1 MNEGNDFTSQNK
13 NRERSIIMDKLLT
26 RAFDGDPRS
35 IGRLISLV
43 EAESPESKEIM
54 KTVYPRT
61 GRAHVIGITGSPGAG
76 KSTFVNRLIS
86 QFKADGKKVG
96 VIAIDPSS
104 PFTGGA
110 ILGDRLRMQDHAVE
124 EGVFIRSMG
133 SRGNLGGVSRGTH
146 EAALILD
153 ACGFDAVIIETVG
166 VGQSEV
172 DIVKIA
178 DTVCLILTPGMGDDV
193 QIMKAGIMEIA
204 DVFVVNKADKEG
216 ADKVAADVQVMLK
229 MLGEREW
236 IPPVALVSSQ
246 KNTKMLG
253 EREWI
258 PPVALVSS
266 QKNTGVERVKEI
278 IDEHG
283 KYLAESEEGRR
294 RRWSQLEMEVESILR
309 GEISAIVEKSWKA
322 KKSDELM
329 QSLSERRAD
338 PYTLAG
344 EIMENII
351 K

>member
-1 MNEGNDFTSQNK
+1 MN
-13 NRERSIIMDKLLT
+13 KLLE
-26 RAFDGDPRS
+26 RALAGDTRS

-43 EAESPESKEIM
+43 EADSPTSKEIM
-54 KTVYPRT
+54 KAVYPKT
-61 GRAHVIGITGSPGAG
+61 GRAQVIGITGSPGAG
-76 KSTFVNRLIS
+76 KSTFVNRLIA
-86 QFKADGKKVG
+86 QFRAEGKQVG

-146 EAALILD
+146 EGALILD
-153 ACGFDAVIIETVG
+153 ACGFDVVIIETVG

-236 IPPVALVSSQ
+236 VPPVALVSS
-246 KNTKMLG
+246 N
-253 EREWI
+253 
-258 PPVALVSS
+258 
-266 QKNTGVERVKEI
+266 KNTG
-278 IDEHG
+278 IDEVKDIIKNHSA
-283 KYLAESEEGRR
+283 YLHNSEEGKL
-294 RRWSQLEMEVESILR
+294 RRWSQLEMDVEAILR
-309 GEISAIVEKSWKA
+309 GEISLLVENAWKERRTD
-322 KKSDELM
+322 SLMDEL
-329 QSLSERRAD
+329 SSRKAD

-344 EIMENII
+344 EIIQ
-351 K
+351 KVVK

>member
-1 MNEGNDFTSQNK
+1 MN
-13 NRERSIIMDKLLT
+13 KLLE
-26 RAFDGDPRS
+26 RALAGDTRS

-43 EAESPESKEIM
+43 EADSPASKEIM
-54 KTVYPRT
+54 KTVYPKT
-61 GRAHVIGITGSPGAG
+61 GGAQVIGITGSPGAG
-76 KSTFVNRLIS
+76 KSTFVNRLIA
-86 QFKADGKKVG
+86 QFRAEGKQVG

-110 ILGDRLRMQDHAVE
+110 ILGDRLRMQDHAIE

-146 EAALILD
+146 EGALILD
-153 ACGFDAVIIETVG
+153 ACGFDVVIIETVG

-229 MLGEREW
+229 MIGEREW
-236 IPPVALVSSQ
+236 IPPVELVSS
-246 KNTKMLG
+246 N
-253 EREWI
+253 
-258 PPVALVSS
+258 
-266 QKNTGVERVKEI
+266 KNTGVDEVREI
-278 IDEHG
+278 IKRHG
-283 KYLAESEEGRR
+283 DYLRSSEEGKR
-294 RRWSQLEMEVESILR
+294 RRWSQLEMEVEAILR
-309 GEISAIVEKSWKA
+309 GEISQLVENAWKER
-322 KKSDELM
+322 KSDEVM
-329 QSLSERRAD
+329 EDLSSRRAN

-344 EIMENII
+344 EIMH
-351 K
+351 KVVK

>member
-1 MNEGNDFTSQNK
+1 MN
-13 NRERSIIMDKLLT
+13 KLLERALAGDT
-26 RAFDGDPRS
+26 RL

-43 EAESPESKEIM
+43 EADSPTSKEIM
-54 KTVYPRT
+54 KAVYPKT
-61 GRAHVIGITGSPGAG
+61 GRAQVIGITGSPGAG
-76 KSTFVNRLIS
+76 KSTFVNRLIA
-86 QFKADGKKVG
+86 QFRAEGKQVG

-146 EAALILD
+146 EGALILD
-153 ACGFDAVIIETVG
+153 ACGFDVVIIETVG

-204 DVFVVNKADKEG
+204 DVFVVNKSDKEG

-236 IPPVALVSSQ
+236 VPPVALVSS
-246 KNTKMLG
+246 N
-253 EREWI
+253 
-258 PPVALVSS
+258 
-266 QKNTGVERVKEI
+266 KNTG
-278 IDEHG
+278 IDEVKDIIKNHSA
-283 KYLAESEEGRR
+283 YLHNSEEGKR
-294 RRWSQLEMEVESILR
+294 RRWSQLEMEVEAILR
-309 GEISAIVEKSWKA
+309 GEISLLVENAWKERRTD
-322 KKSDELM
+322 SLMDEL
-329 QSLSERRAD
+329 SSRKAD

-344 EIMENII
+344 EIIQ
-351 K
+351 KVVK

>member
-1 MNEGNDFTSQNK
+1 
-13 NRERSIIMDKLLT
+13 MDKLLT

-54 KTVYPRT
+54 KKIYPRT
-61 GRAHVIGITGSPGAG
+61 GKAHVIGITGSPGAG

-86 QFKADGKKVG
+86 QFKAEGKKVG

-146 EAALILD
+146 EAGLILD

-229 MLGEREW
+229 MLSEREW
-236 IPPVALVSSQ
+236 VPPVALVSS
-246 KNTKMLG
+246 N
-253 EREWI
+253 
-258 PPVALVSS
+258 
-266 QKNTGVERVKEI
+266 KNTGVDRVKEI
-278 IDEHG
+278 ITEHA
-283 KYLAESEEGRR
+283 KYLAESAEGRR

-322 KKSDELM
+322 RKSDELM

-344 EIMENII
+344 EIMEEII

>member
-1 MNEGNDFTSQNK
+1 MN
-13 NRERSIIMDKLLT
+13 KLLE
-26 RAFDGDPRS
+26 RALAGDTRS

-43 EAESPESKEIM
+43 EADSPASKEIM
-54 KTVYPRT
+54 KTVYPKT
-61 GRAHVIGITGSPGAG
+61 GGAQVIGITGSPGAG
-76 KSTFVNRLIS
+76 KSTFVNRLIA
-86 QFKADGKKVG
+86 QFRAEGKQVG

-110 ILGDRLRMQDHAVE
+110 ILGDRLRMQDHAIE

-146 EAALILD
+146 EGALILD
-153 ACGFDAVIIETVG
+153 ACGFDVVIIETVG

-229 MLGEREW
+229 MIGEREC
-236 IPPVALVSSQ
+236 IPPGALGSS
-246 KNTKMLG
+246 N
-253 EREWI
+253 
-258 PPVALVSS
+258 
-266 QKNTGVERVKEI
+266 KNTGVDEGREI
-278 IDEHG
+278 IKRHG
-283 KYLAESEEGRR
+283 GYLRSSEEGKR
-294 RRWSQLEMEVESILR
+294 RRWSQLEMEVEAILR
-309 GEISAIVEKSWKA
+309 GEISQLVENAWKER
-322 KKSDELM
+322 KSDEVM
-329 QSLSERRAD
+329 EDLSSRRAN

-344 EIMENII
+344 EIMH
-351 K
+351 KVVK

>member
-1 MNEGNDFTSQNK
+1 MN
-13 NRERSIIMDKLLT
+13 KLLE
-26 RAFDGDPRS
+26 RALAGDTRS

-43 EAESPESKEIM
+43 EADSPASKDIM
-54 KTVYPRT
+54 KTVYPKT
-61 GRAHVIGITGSPGAG
+61 GGAQVIGITGSPGAG
-76 KSTFVNRLIS
+76 KSTFVNRLIA
-86 QFKADGKKVG
+86 QFRAEGKQVG

-110 ILGDRLRMQDHAVE
+110 ILGDRLRMQDHAIE

-146 EAALILD
+146 EGALILD
-153 ACGFDAVIIETVG
+153 ACGFDVVIIETVG

-229 MLGEREW
+229 MIGEREW
-236 IPPVALVSSQ
+236 IPPVALVSS
-246 KNTKMLG
+246 N
-253 EREWI
+253 
-258 PPVALVSS
+258 
-266 QKNTGVERVKEI
+266 KNTGVDEVREI
-278 IDEHG
+278 IKRHG
-283 KYLAESEEGRR
+283 DYLRSSEEGKR
-294 RRWSQLEMEVESILR
+294 RRWSQLEMEVEAILR
-309 GEISAIVEKSWKA
+309 GEISQLVENAWKER
-322 KKSDELM
+322 KSDEVM
-329 QSLSERRAD
+329 EDLSSRRAN

-344 EIMENII
+344 EIMH
-351 K
+351 KVVK

>member
-1 MNEGNDFTSQNK
+1 
-13 NRERSIIMDKLLT
+13 MDKLLT

-54 KTVYPRT
+54 KKIYPRT
-61 GRAHVIGITGSPGAG
+61 GKAHVIGITGSPGAG

-86 QFKADGKKVG
+86 QFKAEGKKVG

-166 VGQSEV
+166 V
-172 DIVKIA
+172 
-178 DTVCLILTPGMGDDV
+178 

-229 MLGEREW
+229 MLSEREW
-236 IPPVALVSSQ
+236 VPPVALVSS
-246 KNTKMLG
+246 N
-253 EREWI
+253 
-258 PPVALVSS
+258 
-266 QKNTGVERVKEI
+266 KNTGVDRVKEI
-278 IDEHG
+278 ITEHA
-283 KYLAESEEGRR
+283 KYLAESAEGRR

-322 KKSDELM
+322 RKSDELM

-344 EIMENII
+344 EIMEEII

>member
-1 MNEGNDFTSQNK
+1 MN
-13 NRERSIIMDKLLT
+13 KLLE
-26 RAFDGDPRS
+26 RALAGDTRS

-43 EAESPESKEIM
+43 EADSPTSKEIM
-54 KTVYPRT
+54 KTVYPKT
-61 GRAHVIGITGSPGAG
+61 GRAQVIGITGSPGAG
-76 KSTFVNRLIS
+76 KSTFVNRLIA
-86 QFKADGKKVG
+86 QFRAEGKQVG

-146 EAALILD
+146 EGALILD
-153 ACGFDAVIIETVG
+153 ACGFDVVIIETVG

-236 IPPVALVSSQ
+236 VPPVALVSS
-246 KNTKMLG
+246 N
-253 EREWI
+253 
-258 PPVALVSS
+258 
-266 QKNTGVERVKEI
+266 KNTG
-278 IDEHG
+278 IDEVKDIIKNHSA
-283 KYLAESEEGRR
+283 YLHNSEEGKR
-294 RRWSQLEMEVESILR
+294 RRWSQLEMEVEAILR
-309 GEISAIVEKSWKA
+309 GEISLLVENAWKERRTD
-322 KKSDELM
+322 SLMDEL
-329 QSLSERRAD
+329 SSRKAD

-344 EIMENII
+344 EIIQ
-351 K
+351 KVVK

>member
-1 MNEGNDFTSQNK
+1 MN
-13 NRERSIIMDKLLT
+13 KLLE
-26 RAFDGDPRS
+26 RALAGDTRS

-43 EAESPESKEIM
+43 EADSPTSKEIM
-54 KTVYPRT
+54 KAVYPKT
-61 GRAHVIGITGSPGAG
+61 GRAQVIGITGSPGAG
-76 KSTFVNRLIS
+76 KSTFVNRLIA
-86 QFKADGKKVG
+86 QFRAEGKQVG

-146 EAALILD
+146 EGALILD
-153 ACGFDAVIIETVG
+153 ACGFDVVIIETVG

-236 IPPVALVSSQ
+236 VPPVALVSS
-246 KNTKMLG
+246 N
-253 EREWI
+253 
-258 PPVALVSS
+258 
-266 QKNTGVERVKEI
+266 KNTG
-278 IDEHG
+278 IDEVKDIIKNHSA
-283 KYLAESEEGRR
+283 YLHNSEEGKR
-294 RRWSQLEMEVESILR
+294 RRWSQLEMEVEAILR
-309 GEISAIVEKSWKA
+309 GEISLLVENAWKERRTD
-322 KKSDELM
+322 SLMDEL
-329 QSLSERRAD
+329 SSRKAD

-344 EIMENII
+344 EIIQKVI

>member
-1 MNEGNDFTSQNK
+1 MN
-13 NRERSIIMDKLLT
+13 KLLE
-26 RAFDGDPRS
+26 RALAGDTRS

-43 EAESPESKEIM
+43 EADSPTSKEIM
-54 KTVYPRT
+54 KAVYPKT
-61 GRAHVIGITGSPGAG
+61 GRAQVIGITGSPGAG
-76 KSTFVNRLIS
+76 KSTFVNRLIA
-86 QFKADGKKVG
+86 QFRAEGKQVG

-146 EAALILD
+146 EGALILD
-153 ACGFDAVIIETVG
+153 ACGFDVVIIETVG

-236 IPPVALVSSQ
+236 VPPVALVSS
-246 KNTKMLG
+246 N
-253 EREWI
+253 
-258 PPVALVSS
+258 
-266 QKNTGVERVKEI
+266 KNTG
-278 IDEHG
+278 IDEVKDIIKNHSA
-283 KYLAESEEGRR
+283 YLHNSEEGKR
-294 RRWSQLEMEVESILR
+294 RRWSHLEMEVEAILR
-309 GEISAIVEKSWKA
+309 GEISLLVENAWKERRTD
-322 KKSDELM
+322 SLMDEL
-329 QSLSERRAD
+329 SSRKAD

-344 EIMENII
+344 EIIQ
-351 K
+351 KVVK